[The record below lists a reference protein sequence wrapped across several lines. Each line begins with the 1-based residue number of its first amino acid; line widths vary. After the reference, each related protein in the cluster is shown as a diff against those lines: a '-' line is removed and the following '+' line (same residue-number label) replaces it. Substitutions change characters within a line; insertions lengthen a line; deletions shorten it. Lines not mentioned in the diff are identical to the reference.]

1 MKIADAASPEAAGDS
16 SGETAVAETGR
27 IKDDSHIFRVR
38 VYFED
43 TDAAGV
49 VFYANYLRFAERA
62 RTEMMRA
69 IGVPHSGLMK
79 KHGLVFVVHRCDVL
93 YRRPAHLDEVLEVHT
108 GGIELTG
115 TGLWVDQIVRRGGED
130 LVRMRIRLACVGPEG
145 RPAKLPQ
152 SLRDALLPFV
162 SESAIDLRSKR
173 DSGE

>member
-1 MKIADAASPEAAGDS
+1 MKTAEAVPLYDAGANA
-16 SGETAVAETGR
+16 AETGR
-27 IKDDSHIFRVR
+27 IEDGTHIFPVR

-79 KHGLVFVVHRCDVL
+79 AHGLVFVVHRCDVL
-93 YRRPAHLDEVLEVHT
+93 YRRPAHLDDVLEVHT

-115 TGLWVDQIVRRGGED
+115 TGLWADQIVRRGGED

-145 RPAKLPQ
+145 RPVKLQ
-152 SLRDALLPFV
+152 QELRDALSPFV
-162 SESAIDLRSKR
+162 AESAIDLRSKG
-173 DSGE
+173 DSGA